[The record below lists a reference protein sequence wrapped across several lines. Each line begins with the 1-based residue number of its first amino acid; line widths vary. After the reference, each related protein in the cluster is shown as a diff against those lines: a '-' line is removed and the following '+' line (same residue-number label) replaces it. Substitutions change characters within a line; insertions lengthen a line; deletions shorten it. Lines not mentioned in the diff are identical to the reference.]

1 MALLHVNF
9 FSKVL
14 GIACSMDVIL
24 PEVEQGI
31 GVHTEA
37 NGILAD
43 ADGTQKD
50 ADGILTDTDGNSTDP
65 GGLSTQPPLLP
76 VLYLLH
82 GLSDDHTIW
91 QRRTSIERYVAARRL
106 AVVMPA
112 VNRSFY
118 TDQKHGY
125 KYWMF
130 ISEELPQIVRTL
142 FRISSRRE
150 DNFVAGLSM
159 GGYGALKLGLR
170 CPDRYAAAAS
180 LSGVTDLGRLVSD
193 ENPDRLAEGKMIFG
207 SLDEYLGSDDDLFA
221 LAEKTARPGISKPK
235 LFMAC
240 GTDDFLY
247 QDNLAFKPHIE
258 KLGYDLAWSEK
269 PGAIHEWGYWDE
281 MIQQVLDWLPLGDRR
296 NG

>member
-1 MALLHVNF
+1 
-9 FSKVL
+9 
-14 GIACSMDVIL
+14 
-24 PEVEQGI
+24 
-31 GVHTEA
+31 
-37 NGILAD
+37 
-43 ADGTQKD
+43 
-50 ADGILTDTDGNSTDP
+50 
-65 GGLSTQPPLLP
+65 LLP

-91 QRRTSIERYVAARRL
+91 QRRTSIERYAASRRL

-125 KYWMF
+125 KYWTF
-130 ISEELPQIVRTL
+130 ISDELPGIVQTL
-142 FRISSRRE
+142 FRISARRE
-150 DNFVAGLSM
+150 DTFVAGLSM

-180 LSGVTDLGRLVSD
+180 LSGVTDLGRLAAD
-193 ENPDRLAEGKMIFG
+193 EDPDRLAEGKMIFG
-207 SLDEYLGSDDDLFA
+207 SLAEYLGSDDDLFA
-221 LAEKTARPGISKPK
+221 LAEKTAQPGISKPK

-247 QDNLAFKPHIE
+247 QDNLAFRPHLE

-269 PGAIHEWGYWDE
+269 PGATHEWGYWDE
-281 MIQQVLDWLPLGDRR
+281 MIQQVLDWLPLGDRH